1 MTIFNA
7 IFVDTAANAAH
18 HNSHEVVSTI
28 MFAVALVVS
37 IGALAQWIA
46 WRFKI
51 PAIVLLS
58 AGGLIIGPLM
68 SYVPWI
74 ELPQFSLANTP
85 ELHPIISLA
94 VAVILFEGGLNL
106 RIREL
111 REAGPVVKRLTSVG
125 VILAWAFGALACY
138 FIGGISLEI
147 SLLIGALLVVTG
159 PTVIIPLLRQAGL
172 NKRTASYLKWEGII
186 NDPIGV
192 LLAVLV
198 FEYLT
203 FRQGGTVGLGV
214 VAVKLGKSLLIA
226 AVLGA
231 GGGYLLGRF
240 FRTGSIPEYLKAPI
254 IFSAVIVFF
263 AISNFVQEEAGLLTV
278 TIMGMVMGNMR
289 LRSID
294 EMRRFKEYLTILLV
308 SAVFVIL
315 TASLEPSSLEQ
326 FDFRLVLLLLA
337 FMFLVR
343 PAAIWLSTI
352 GLDVKWQDRF
362 LMGWIAPRGVVAAAA
377 AGIFAL
383 PLVEDYPDAAKL
395 VPFTFALIF
404 ATVIAHGFS
413 VAWLGRKLNLNVS
426 SKKGVLI
433 VGASPW
439 TTALSKLLKEMDI
452 NVILSDTSWH
462 RLRDAR
468 LAGLNIYYG
477 EILSERAEESLELVS
492 VGTLLAATSNDA
504 YNALVCTSFGPEMNR
519 RHIYQLPMTG
529 EDDQEHDR
537 SVSHVRRGIP
547 ALGEDNTFENLWLY
561 HARGWAFQ
569 KTRLTEEYNWRALR
583 KDLPEKAIIV
593 AKISEAGEMEFVT
606 PEHFLEPAAGDR
618 IISYVPEIYTR
629 RPSDKKAE
637 KKAEQKQESK
647 TATHKPETTPAITP
661 EAQAELAV
669 TPQMGNTTANK
680 DDPTD

>member
-1 MTIFNA
+1 MNMMNMIFA
-7 IFVDTAANAAH
+7 GGTGAH
-18 HNSHEVVSTI
+18 DDSHAVVTTI
-28 MFAVALVVS
+28 MFAVALVVG
-37 IGALAQWIA
+37 IGAVAQWLA

-68 SYVPWI
+68 SYVPWV
-74 ELPQFSLANTP
+74 ELPQFSLTETP
-85 ELHPIISLA
+85 ALHPIISLA
-94 VAVILFEGGLNL
+94 VAIILFEGGMNL

-111 REAGPVVKRLTSVG
+111 REAGPVVKRLASVG
-125 VILAWAFGALACY
+125 VILAWAFGAMACY
-138 FIGGISLEI
+138 FIGGISIEI

-159 PTVIIPLLRQAGL
+159 PTVIIPMLRQAGL

-214 VAVKLGKSLLIA
+214 VVVKLGKSLLIA

-240 FRTGSIPEYLKAPI
+240 FRTGSVPEYLKAPI

-278 TIMGMVMGNMR
+278 TIMGMVMGNMK

-315 TASLEPSSLEQ
+315 TASLQPSTLEA
-326 FDFRLVLLLLA
+326 FDWRLVLLLLA

-343 PAAIWLSTI
+343 PAAIWLSTA
-352 GLDVKWQDRF
+352 GLNVKWQDRF

-377 AGIFAL
+377 AGVFAL
-383 PLVEDYPDAAKL
+383 PLIEDYPDAAKL

-413 VAWLGRKLNLNVS
+413 VAWLGRKLNLNIS
-426 SKKGVLI
+426 GKKGVLI

-439 TTALSKLLKEMDI
+439 TTALGKLLKDMEI
-452 NVILSDTSWH
+452 NVIMSDTSWH
-462 RLRDAR
+462 RLREAR
-468 LAGLNIYYG
+468 LVGIDIYYG

-504 YNALVCTSFGPEMNR
+504 YNALVCTSFGPDMNR

-547 ALGEDNTFENLWLY
+547 ALGEDKTFENLWAY

-569 KTRLTEEYNWRALR
+569 KTRLTEAYTWRTLR
-583 KDLPEKAIIV
+583 KDLPEEAIIV
-593 AKISEAGEMEFVT
+593 ARVSESGEVEFAS
-606 PEHFLEPAAGDR
+606 PEHPLEPGEGDR
-618 IISYVPEIYTR
+618 IISYLPEAYAR
-629 RPSDKKAE
+629 QPRQNNLE
-637 KKAEQKQESK
+637 K
-647 TATHKPETTPAITP
+647 TPAP
-661 EAQAELAV
+661 EEV
-669 TPQMGNTTANK
+669 ANAL
-680 DDPTD
+680 PE